1 KPYVPD
7 SPDKVNELIAGLDR
21 ADYIVESSNRLY
33 DTIPRIPAR
42 YPNTVLYYQHLF
54 DGSLGFAKVAE
65 FHNYPRLF
73 GIDIPDQSA
82 EEAFSV
88 YDHPKVTIWTKTAAF
103 SVDGAIA
110 LLQPAKAGA
119 AINVPPGKSTTNAL
133 LLRPKDLES
142 QQAGGTWTKV
152 FHSGG
157 FAGHYPALLWFLVL
171 EIAALAAAPVILLL
185 ARSLPDRGYLLAK
198 PLGLLLLGW
207 LVWVG
212 VSLKVVPF
220 EARTIL
226 LCLTVLIGLAAF

>member
-88 YDHPKVTIWTKTAAF
+88 YDHPKVTIWKKAAAF

-110 LLQPAKAGA
+110 LLQPARAAA
-119 AINVPPGKSTTNAL
+119 AINVPPGKSATNAL
-133 LLRPKDLES
+133 LLRPNDLAS
-142 QQAGGTWTKV
+142 QRSGGTWTKI

-157 FAGHYPALLWFLVL
+157 LAGHNPALLWFLVV
-171 EIAALAAAPVILLL
+171 EIAALAALPLIFLL
-185 ARSLPDRGYLLAK
+185 ARGLPDRGYLLAK

-207 LVWVG
+207 LVWLIF
-212 VSLKVVPF
+212 SLKLIPF
-220 EARTIL
+220 GARTIL
-226 LCLTVLIGLAAF
+226 LCLPI